1 MQKAILISAT
11 AAAMLM
17 AAGEANAKY
26 VEENSHQTFQAAI
39 HELSKVDTISPSGYI
54 AIVQLVEKAQQ
65 VKTDS
70 PQNRETSAGKL
81 NDIRLYARADRT
93 W

>member
-26 VEENSHQTFQAAI
+26 IQENSHQTFQTAI
-39 HELSKVDTISPSGYI
+39 QELRKADTISPAGM
-54 AIVQLVEKAQQ
+54 VQLVVQAQQ
-65 VKTDS
+65 VKADS
-70 PQNRETSAGKL
+70 PQNLETNADKL